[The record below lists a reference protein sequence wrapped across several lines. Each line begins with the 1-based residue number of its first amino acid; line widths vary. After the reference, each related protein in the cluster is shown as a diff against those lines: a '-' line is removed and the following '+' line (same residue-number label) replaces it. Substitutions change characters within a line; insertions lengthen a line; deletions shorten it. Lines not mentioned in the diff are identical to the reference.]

1 MSLRVLKSDSQGRW
15 RDAEPSW
22 DLLHQRKKQSRHQH
36 PGQDRAPDRDTPG
49 GPLYNDRGDLVEPVS
64 SLEIDV

>member
-22 DLLHQRKKQSRHQH
+22 DLLHQRKKQSKNQH
-36 PGQDRAPDRDTPG
+36 SDQDRATDRNTPD
-49 GPLYNDRGDLVEPVS
+49 GPLYNARGDLVAPVS